1 MNRKMVEDLKSL
13 CHNQVIVAATKY
25 VDHDVMRELFATG
38 VDHFGENKAQ
48 DLLKKKNHLTD
59 LPIHW
64 HFIGH
69 LQTNKV
75 KMIINEI
82 ECLHSLDSKRL
93 AQEIQAHRN
102 RPLDCFIEVHIS
114 EDVTKYGLRKEDV
127 IPFIENMQNYDKINI
142 IGLMGMASHTFDHSV
157 IRKQF
162 QILLDLQS
170 AIHSISHI
178 SSTCNYL
185 SFGMSN
191 DYRIAL
197 EMKATHLRLGS
208 ILFRNEE

>member
-1 MNRKMVEDLKSL
+1 MNREVIDYLKSL
-13 CHNQVIVAATKY
+13 PHSPVVVAATKY
-25 VDHDVMRELFATG
+25 VDHEVMRELFAAG
-38 VDHFGENKAQ
+38 MDHFGENIAQ
-48 DLLKKKNHLTD
+48 DLLKKKAHLSD

-82 ECLHSLDSKRL
+82 ECLHSLDSIRL
-93 AQEIQAHRN
+93 AQEIQNHRN
-102 RPLDCFIEVHIS
+102 RTLDCFVEVHIS
-114 EDVTKYGLRKEDV
+114 QEVSKYGLRKEDV

-142 IGLMGMASHTFDHSV
+142 IGLMGMASHTLDVSL

-170 AIHSISHI
+170 AIQSISHLT
-178 SSTCNYL
+178 STCNYL

>member
-1 MNRKMVEDLKSL
+1 MNHEVIIYLKSL
-13 CHNQVIVAATKY
+13 RHRPVVVAATKY
-25 VDHDVMRELFATG
+25 VDHEVMRELFAAG
-38 VDHFGENKAQ
+38 FDHFGENKAQ
-48 DLLKKKNHLTD
+48 DLLKKKAHLTD

-75 KMIINEI
+75 KMIINEV
-82 ECLHSLDSKRL
+82 ECIHSLDSIRL
-93 AQEIQAHRN
+93 AQEIQTHRKS
-102 RPLDCFIEVHIS
+102 PLDCFVEVHIS
-114 EDVTKYGLRKEDV
+114 EEATKYGLRKEDV

-142 IGLMGMASHTFDHSV
+142 IGLMGMASHTIDDSLIH
-157 IRKQF
+157 KQF

-170 AIHSISHI
+170 AIQSISHL